1 MAKLLNRAPVQ
12 GGKAL
17 EIVMRDSMEGLVDSA
32 AYFAY
37 RSNPDTLEILSIEPP
52 KTLNFEKKPASV
64 THVSPAN
71 QAKPIQDIT
80 DYLIQRELRL
90 ERITSACP

>member
-1 MAKLLNRAPVQ
+1 MAKSLNRAPIE

-17 EIVMRDSMEGLVDSA
+17 EIAMRDTMEGLADSA

-37 RSNPDTLEILSIEPP
+37 RSTPETLQILSIEPP
-52 KTLNFEKKPASV
+52 KTLNFEKKPANV
-64 THVSPAN
+64 THV
-71 QAKPIQDIT
+71 KPRQDIT

-90 ERITSACP
+90 ERITPACP